1 MTIDAKL
8 VLIVLI
14 VGAVAGSVGSWIVSQ
29 MAPPANDAKLVTAV
43 KTLDA
48 RLSLMEAQV
57 LLVPVLEPGEER
69 QLSDS
74 APEQSS
80 VVADEG
86 SALRPVFG
94 RPDVIALL
102 NADVDPE
109 IRRAKASSLLA
120 SPTTS
125 TRFIGI
131 LTLAKLGDPS
141 VIDAVGEFIDHPG
154 VDKRMAAAA
163 VDLLGN
169 IEGSSVDARLY
180 EYLNNENR
188 QVQVAAARQLEAH
201 GDNNPMAQIVNEIG
215 VSLTDDDSGVRSR
228 AAQELGRTKSARA
241 VGPLAAALR
250 DESSE
255 VRLRSAK
262 SLGMTGS
269 LNAIAALTAALED
282 PVAAVRS
289 AADRSLDRIRNPGA
303 ASHWSERIREP

>member
-1 MTIDAKL
+1 MTIDIKL
-8 VLIVLI
+8 VLIVSI

-43 KTLDA
+43 ETLEA
-48 RLSLMEAQV
+48 RLSLIEAQA

-69 QLSDS
+69 RLTVS
-74 APEQSS
+74 AVEQPS

-86 SALRPVFG
+86 SALRPVLG

-109 IRRAKASSLLA
+109 VRRARASSLLVSPMA
-120 SPTTS
+120 SA
-125 TRFIGI
+125 RFIGI
-131 LTLAKLGDPS
+131 RTLAELGDPD
-141 VIDAVGEFIDHPG
+141 VIDAVGEFVDVPG

-169 IEGSSVDARLY
+169 IEGASVDARLY

-188 QVQVAAARQLEAH
+188 QVQVAAARQLEVH
-201 GDNNPMAQIVNEIG
+201 GDNNPMAQIVDEIS
-215 VSLTDDDSGVRSR
+215 VSLADDDSGVRSR

-250 DESSE
+250 DDSSE
-255 VRLRSAK
+255 VRLRSAQ

-289 AADRSLDRIRNPGA
+289 AADRSLDRIRNPDA
-303 ASHWSERIREP
+303 ATHSPERVREP